1 MHQITEAPQ
10 VDEPAS
16 DNGLVSVK
24 VMALEYLAGVVQG
37 MDNGTL
43 ARAIRPEEQ
52 RDRLQFKGHLVADGL
67 EVLNCDRSDHR
78 PEPPV
83 SISHGASA
91 RSTATE
97 AN

>member
-1 MHQITEAPQ
+1 
-10 VDEPAS
+10 
-16 DNGLVSVK
+16 VK

-97 AN
+97 ANSRPGVPAIKNRNRTPRRWWAR